1 MNIKKGGILKKI
13 GVHQKRGGWGG
24 GGSEK
29 IGEHKKRGDSEKI
42 GEHQNLLTVYMYGN
56 ITTIKSYIFATST
69 LFVLKTRDKFCQLF
83 NWFPC

>member
-1 MNIKKGGILKKI
+1 MYIK
-13 GVHQKRGGWGG
+13 KRGGWGGG

-56 ITTIKSYIFATST
+56 ITIKSYIFATSI
-69 LFVLKTRDKFCQLF
+69 LFVL
-83 NWFPC
+83 